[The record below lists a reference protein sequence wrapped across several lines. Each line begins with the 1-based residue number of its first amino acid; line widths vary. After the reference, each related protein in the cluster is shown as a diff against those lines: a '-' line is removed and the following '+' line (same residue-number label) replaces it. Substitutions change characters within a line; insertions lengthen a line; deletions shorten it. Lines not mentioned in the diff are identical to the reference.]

1 MPSKTLRFQRLGKA
15 LINHIGTGTDSEW
28 HKQLPTSRLAEF
40 NQLAADLFEID
51 HPILRIVE
59 NQNEAGTAK
68 EVHIGYVDPLTLG
81 TADHGLE
88 AGGLSV
94 GTWFTAFNESLGME
108 TTRQVHNNT
117 ETPLFVVGLID
128 QWIELSSQ
136 PGKPGDVAASLCDRP
151 AVGSGKGK
159 PGRPVDN
166 PELNGW
172 LEELKPAWEYHKEN
186 KLLGPRASLED
197 LEKFLEGHPKPPVKI
212 SAKKIRQKLKYVN

>member
-1 MPSKTLRFQRLGKA
+1 MPSKTLRFQRLGKS

-68 EVHIGYVDPLTLG
+68 EVHVGYVDPLTLG
-81 TADHGLE
+81 KADHGLE
-88 AGGLSV
+88 VAALSV
-94 GTWFTAFNESLGME
+94 GTWFTTFNESLGME

-136 PGKPGDVAASLCDRP
+136 PGKPGDVAASPRKRGRKTNTGMNEYLRSLKKNWVDYKDVKNLPRGYAKDWNDFFDGQENP
-151 AVGSGKGK
+151 HGLS
-159 PGRPVDN
+159 PGVARKMIDN
-166 PELNGW
+166 
-172 LEELKPAWEYHKEN
+172 LK
-186 KLLGPRASLED
+186 RS
-197 LEKFLEGHPKPPVKI
+197 
-212 SAKKIRQKLKYVN
+212 R